1 MDCTYCNI
9 KFAKRKGELEFK
21 SRSLGK
27 VVVPDLQYLE
37 CDNCGEKLISPEEGE
52 KAIEFIEKEEHK
64 AVNNLPVGEF
74 VTAGEAAEMLGITKQ
89 AFSKN
94 QKIKRG
100 LIYSVKIGRIK
111 CYHRKSIAL
120 FKEKNNGKFL
130 LPRQEV
136 CLEKEIIAIHQRKS
150 KYEKASVATI
160 PTALDIF
167 INSDVPSPIW
177 MVSPQTKKQG
187 TENVYH

>member
-1 MDCTYCNI
+1 MKCVHCNH
-9 KFAKRKGELEFK
+9 KLVKRKGELEFK

-52 KAIEFIEKEEHK
+52 KAIEFIEKEEHRV
-64 AVNNLPVGEF
+64 VNNLPIGEF
-74 VTAGEAAEMLGITKQ
+74 VTAGEAAEMLEITKQ

-111 CYHRKSIAL
+111 CYHKKSIAL

-130 LPRQEV
+130 LPRQEAY
-136 CLEKEIIAIHQRKS
+136 LDKEIIAVDQRKT
-150 KYEKASVATI
+150 KYVNVLVTAMSTVAGG
-160 PTALDIF
+160 F
-167 INSDVPSPIW
+167 IESDMPSPGW
-177 MVSPQTKKQG
+177 MISPQTKEQG
-187 TENVYH
+187 IKYAYN